1 MTLQRIKQT
10 VLRCGHKD
18 AITLLSEPLL
28 QVKQRQRQQR
38 PPTEPSIFT
47 RVSRRLDRL
56 TCKRIIFLRYGSLTN
71 FNQSQLTVSEIS
83 RQLRLPWTT
92 VKDFLNRFHRVGS
105 DFEATQANRRHKFMS
120 IPPRLRRALISKKLL
135 QEWAP
140 YSIKERV
147 DMIERVWQFK
157 MSTTQLAKLY
167 RHHLIKYRAA
177 KQVYRYSITNAARLE
192 RQRKEFAEVL
202 GNLITRRSPLIY
214 MDETTF
220 TSWSIKKKSW
230 STRLDI
236 NQHPIDD
243 KRFTV
248 TVYGAIG
255 SCLSEPVYML
265 GSSTN

>member
-1 MTLQRIKQT
+1 
-10 VLRCGHKD
+10 
-18 AITLLSEPLL
+18 
-28 QVKQRQRQQR
+28 
-38 PPTEPSIFT
+38 
-47 RVSRRLDRL
+47 
-56 TCKRIIFLRYGSLTN
+56 
-71 FNQSQLTVSEIS
+71 
-83 RQLRLPWTT
+83 
-92 VKDFLNRFHRVGS
+92 
-105 DFEATQANRRHKFMS
+105 
-120 IPPRLRRALISKKLL
+120 
-135 QEWAP
+135 
-140 YSIKERV
+140 
-147 DMIERVWQFK
+147 

-265 GSSTN
+265 GSSTNQVEY